1 MTVRTDGVAVE
12 VDPAEVGMDADRLAR
27 IDRHFARY
35 VDDGRLAGW
44 HAVVARR
51 GRVVHS
57 TTYGLRDEAAGLPVT
72 PDTRWRLMSMTKP
85 VTSVAAM
92 ILWERGELELTD
104 PVSRWIPAFADT
116 RVFAAGSAA
125 DPVLVPQVEPLRV
138 WHLLTHTAG
147 LTYGFHHA
155 HPVDELYRH
164 AGFEYTGPPGLDLAG
179 CVDRWASLP
188 LLHQPGAEWNYGHA
202 TDVLGRVVEIVSGR
216 PLDRFLAEEIL
227 GPLGMRATGFVT
239 DDPELLARVYAIDP
253 TSGRRMQHD
262 AMGRAGLTPP
272 TALSGGGGL
281 VGTAGDYHRFVQMLA
296 CGGQL
301 DGVRIL
307 GPRTVS
313 YMVRNHLPGDV
324 DMAAFGRPSFG
335 EMPYPGIG
343 FGLGFSVVLDP
354 VAFRTAASV
363 GAYAWGG
370 VASTGFWVDPVEQ
383 VTALFLTQLVPS
395 SAYPIRTQFRQLVHQ
410 ALVD

>member
-1 MTVRTDGVAVE
+1 MSSMDTVAVE

-27 IDRHFARY
+27 IDRHFTRY
-35 VDDGRLAGW
+35 VDDGRLSGW

-57 TTYGLRDEAAGLPVT
+57 TTHGLRDEAEGLPVT
-72 PDTRWRLMSMTKP
+72 ADTRWRLYSMTKP
-85 VTSVAAM
+85 ITSVAAM

-104 PVSRWIPAFADT
+104 PISRWIPAFADT
-116 RVFAAGSAA
+116 KVYVEGSAT
-125 DPVLVPQVEPLRV
+125 DPVLVPQIEPIRV

-155 HPVDELYRH
+155 HPVDEIHRA
-164 AGFEYTGPPGLDLAG
+164 AGFEYSAPPGLDLAG
-179 CVDRWASLP
+179 CVDAWASLP
-188 LLHQPGAEWNYGHA
+188 LMHQPGAEWNYGHA

-216 PLDRFLAEEIL
+216 GLDRFFAEEIFA
-227 GPLGMRATGFVT
+227 PLGMRATGFVV
-239 DDPELLARVYAIDP
+239 DDPERLARVYTLDP
-253 TSGRRMQHD
+253 TSGRRVPHD
-262 AMGRAGLTPP
+262 AMSSGGLAPP

-296 CGGQL
+296 RGGEL

-313 YMVRNHLPGDV
+313 YMTRNHLPGGV
-324 DMAAFGRPSFG
+324 DLARFGRPEFG
-335 EMPYPGIG
+335 EMPYRGVG
-343 FGLGFSVVLDP
+343 FGLGFAVVLDP
-354 VAFRTAASV
+354 VALHTSASV
-363 GAYAWGG
+363 GEYAWGG
-370 VASTGFWVDPVEQ
+370 VASTLFWVDPVEAL
-383 VTALFLTQLVPS
+383 TAQFFTQLVPS
-395 SAYPIRTQFRQLVHQ
+395 SSYPIRTRFRQLVHQ